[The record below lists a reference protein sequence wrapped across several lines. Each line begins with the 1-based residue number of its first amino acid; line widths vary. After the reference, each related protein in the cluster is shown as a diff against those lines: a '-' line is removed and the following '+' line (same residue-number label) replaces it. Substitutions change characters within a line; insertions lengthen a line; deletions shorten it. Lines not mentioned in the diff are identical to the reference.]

1 MIRFPSKSSVVLAL
15 IGSLS
20 VGGAFAQNKV
30 VQPKSAV
37 SQAASSNVDPS
48 SLEGVTLKNGASSIL
63 VLANARIQKTSNT
76 NSTNSTSNASN
87 NLAPTFLRKI
97 GAYEVHKATVSESA
111 KLQAQG
117 QSLPAFAQVNTGSD
131 FVGVAYLND
140 TKELGLISKEVA
152 AKFKGGQVP
161 AQYKSRNP
169 VELVQ
174 GSGLYVFAVADIY
187 DWIRLVSRL
196 QADTEVSLVEPQIKT
211 TFASPR

>member
-1 MIRFPSKSSVVLAL
+1 MISFPSKSSVLLAL

-20 VGGAFAQNKV
+20 VGGVYAQNKV
-30 VQPKSAV
+30 ISPRSAI

-76 NSTNSTSNASN
+76 SSTNSTNNAST
-87 NLAPTFLRKI
+87 NLAPTFLKKI
-97 GAYEVHKATVSESA
+97 GAYEIHKAAVSEGA
-111 KLQAQG
+111 KLRAQG

-140 TKELGLISKEVA
+140 TKELGLISREVA
-152 AKFKGGQVP
+152 VKFKGGQVP
-161 AQYKSRNP
+161 AHYRSRNP
-169 VELVQ
+169 VELVR
-174 GSGLYVFAVADIY
+174 GSGLYVFMVADIY